1 MKWRNVARP
10 IKQPIKWQNNS
21 AMQPKHSGYPTK
33 QPGFFS
39 SNQVGFNKK
48 VASHYCVRQP
58 FRYSIWSLIQYRSS
72 VSSFVPSAI
81 PMNISASSF
90 CSNWNWYPFHLS
102 SSCVTMAPIRLLP
115 SINAW
120 LDANPNPI
128 RAIFSMSVGKRSYF
142 HQTGEIQIGWAVDG
156 GLDMDAVC
164 EQKSFP

>member
-1 MKWRNVARP
+1 MKWRNVARH

-102 SSCVTMAPIRLLP
+102 SSCVTMAPIRMRK
-115 SINAW
+115 IW
-120 LDANPNPI
+120 
-128 RAIFSMSVGKRSYF
+128 
-142 HQTGEIQIGWAVDG
+142 IQISWSVIRFCPRAKSDGRINNTKMHGESITQNNRRTISRLYGMQMLGW
-156 GLDMDAVC
+156 
-164 EQKSFP
+164 